1 MRSAS
6 LPSIAFMIRA
16 LALTLSIAGACPAQE
31 APRGASPVQSN
42 ASREAERPRKPLP
55 PDDAAVGAVPPSDS
69 RDALVPELKFPGLTI
84 NASER
89 CLDVDATVCLSE
101 GALELIA
108 CHVGGKVHES
118 IVAVEARPSHIHT
131 ALLLLGANNG
141 NPAMRRPIDEE
152 QTRWVDIPPTGDL
165 IDIFLEFPNAEGKPV
180 ERPISDF
187 IRRRNRD
194 GSDRTKSGPEA
205 SQAQSIP
212 HAFIFAGS
220 HLRDHGEGPRGYLAD
235 FSGHIISMST
245 FGDELLC
252 LPEIHS
258 HQQGALEWE
267 INPTDLPKKGTA
279 VTLRLRLHKNPAPK
293 SAPKSESKP

>member
-1 MRSAS
+1 MRIRFFSGMRTSKLFA
-6 LPSIAFMIRA
+6 LAFMVRPW
-16 LALTLSIAGACPAQE
+16 ALTLSMAAACPAPRTTVV
-31 APRGASPVQSN
+31 APSGGPGAAQGAAP
-42 ASREAERPRKPLP
+42 P
-55 PDDAAVGAVPPSDS
+55 PDSTDGSIPP
-69 RDALVPELKFPGLTI
+69 LKFPGLSI

-89 CLDVDATVCLSE
+89 CLDVDATICLSE

-131 ALLLLGANNG
+131 ALLLLGASNG
-141 NPAMRRPIDEE
+141 NPAMRRPIDEK
-152 QTRWVDIPPTGDL
+152 QTRWVDVPPTGDL
-165 IDIFLEFPNAEGKPV
+165 IDIFLEFPNADGKPV

-194 GSDRTKSGPEA
+194 GSDRTQSGPKEVK
-205 SQAQSIP
+205 AQGIP

-235 FSGHIISMST
+235 FSGHVISMST

-279 VTLRLRLHKNPAPK
+279 VTLRLRLAKNPAT
-293 SAPKSESKP
+293 ATKSESKP